1 MHVGKRGRGIKFGGV
16 IRVHVHV
23 VLVGGCV
30 LCYVCTVYIA
40 AILVQDNV
48 VSDD

>member
-23 VLVGGCV
+23 VLVGGYSVHCSYSSTRQ
-30 LCYVCTVYIA
+30 CGIR
-40 AILVQDNV
+40 
-48 VSDD
+48 